1 MPPALAPILSK
12 LTVKSVIDIV
22 LVAVLV
28 YQFVLSIRGRHAA
41 HILTGIC
48 VLIALYMG
56 AVWLQLEL
64 LRGMLSALGPY
75 LAIAVIVMF
84 QSEIRRLLA
93 RIGRFRW
100 LGLGGRLERREIVD
114 DMVLAVQQM
123 SESKVGALI
132 VVERDI
138 GLRTFVESGVAMNA
152 LVSRDLLCSIFQ
164 RGGALHDGAA
174 IIQGDRLAAAACF
187 LPLTTNPVMARRLGT
202 RHRAAIGVTEESD
215 ALAIAVSE
223 ETGQISLAVRGDL
236 EADVST
242 ERLREW
248 LTRYTMGRPQAREAH
263 PRAASKQVQ
272 P

>member
-1 MPPALAPILSK
+1 MPPFLAPILAK
-12 LTVKSVIDIV
+12 LTVKSMIDIV
-22 LVAVLV
+22 IVAVLI

-48 VLIALYMG
+48 VLLALYMG

-64 LRGMLSALGPY
+64 LHGLLSALGPY

-114 DMVLAVQQM
+114 DIVLAVEQM

-187 LPLTTNPVMARRLGT
+187 LPLTTNPGMARRLGT

-236 EADVST
+236 EADVSLA
-242 ERLREW
+242 RLREW
-248 LTRYTMGRPQAREAH
+248 LTRYTLGRPQFRDAH
-263 PRAASKQVQ
+263 PRVVSKQTG